1 MAYVHRIL
9 IALAPYPI
17 NLVSGCIKFWRPY
30 SIEPQFHP
38 VMLRCCHPET
48 NSEVRLHVPQ

>member
-9 IALAPYPI
+9 IALEPYPI

-38 VMLRCCHPET
+38 VMFRCCHPET